1 MSAENQLAPSQELS
15 EENAVPNLGQ
25 TAPAER
31 QRRWLQ
37 YSLGA
42 ILLVVLLAAIVFGVM
57 VESKRRAY
65 LRRIDDAIER
75 TNVAENSNHASACY
89 SELFALVGE
98 DGLGNLLASEADSIA
113 VQAAWEEVRRTVPD
127 SEDARVF
134 RPDEEK
140 LAWFVQFLESRLSTK
155 TPTWWAEVVQDAKWF
170 GRDFVQPGDP
180 TESPYHKSGLLAVE
194 SPRGVT
200 LQAESKTITLTSG
213 SDVLEIPTSFARFY
227 GYRLTH
233 WAGRTFHNLSAAFT
247 KYRCFLTLHDDI
259 GYGPTVA
266 CIDRDSG
273 EVLWESHACG
283 CFWDTIARMDFR
295 DAWVS
300 VFIHNDRVILYGKS
314 FQGVY
319 AHAFR
324 QNDGKT
330 LFRFSSSF

>member
-1 MSAENQLAPSQELS
+1 MGAENQLVPPQELS
-15 EENAVPNLGQ
+15 NENAVPHDGQ
-25 TAPAER
+25 TTPAKR

-57 VESKRRAY
+57 VETKRRAL
-65 LRRIDDAIER
+65 LRRIDDAIEK
-75 TNVAENSNHASACY
+75 TNGAENLSRASACY
-89 SELFALVGE
+89 RQLFALVGE
-98 DGLGNLLASEADSIA
+98 GGLARLKASEADSIA
-113 VQAAWEEVRRTVPD
+113 VQAAWEEVKRTVPD
-127 SEDARVF
+127 SEDAPVF
-134 RPDEEK
+134 RPEKEK
-140 LAWFVQFLESRLSTK
+140 LALFVQFLESRLSTK

-213 SDVLEIPTSFARFY
+213 NDVIEVPTSFATFF

-233 WAGRTFHNLSAAFT
+233 WAGGTFHNLSAAFT
-247 KYRCFLTLHDDI
+247 KGRCFLTLHDDI
-259 GYGPTVA
+259 GYAPRVA
-266 CIDRDSG
+266 CIDRVSG
-273 EVLWESHACG
+273 KVLWEAHACG

-295 DAWVS
+295 NAWVS
-300 VFIHNDRVILYGKS
+300 VVTHDDRVILYGKS

-319 AHAFR
+319 VHAFHR
-324 QNDGKT
+324 NDGKT